1 MPLVDT
7 GWKPA
12 ARSAV
17 TRVWMAAAAAGEA
30 RVAALR
36 APDFY
41 GPGVGNSFLGDTSI
55 GKLALGKPAVFIGSP
70 DVLHDYAYV
79 PDIARAATTLLA
91 APDSAFGQAWH
102 VPCAPTRTT
111 RDILKIAAK
120 TLGVKLRISAMPAW
134 MLGASGM
141 FSPFLR
147 ELQEMRFQWDRP
159 YRVDAS
165 RFGAAFWS
173 DPTPLETGV
182 PETAL
187 AYRAALKRKR

>member
-1 MPLVDT
+1 
-7 GWKPA
+7 
-12 ARSAV
+12 
-17 TRVWMAAAAAGEA
+17 MAAAAAGEA

-55 GKLALGKPAVFIGSP
+55 GKFARGKPAVFIGSP

-111 RDILKIAAK
+111 RDILKIAAD

-134 MLGASGM
+134 MLGGSAL
-141 FSPFLR
+141 FSPYLR
-147 ELQEMRFQWDRP
+147 ELIEMRFQWDRP

-165 RFGAAFWS
+165 RFAEAFWS
-173 DPTPLETGV
+173 DATPFEIGV

-187 AYRAALKRKR
+187 AFRAQLQGKL